1 MVNKPNI
8 LFCNCGHLCECVGC
22 YKIKTPS
29 ICPICKTDNEI
40 IRMLE

>member
-29 ICPICKTDNEI
+29 TCPICKTDNEI